1 MAELGD
7 DVVDEGGTDRER
19 RQLLGHRLAQ
29 AGYLGFQLR
38 FRFSPQTRMFQL
50 GPGVVDD
57 GTAAL
62 DASEGFQYRRDVIR
76 FQLAALWQQDQLR
89 GGIALRTDAIRERD
103 ERLNRRW
110 DIAER
115 RNQEALRVLD
125 TLANRTLLGRLEQL
139 PLPDVLQ
146 IDADKI
152 DVLATDGNASLERFF
167 ILTFRANRLILE
179 CLRLF
184 VVKNILGARCERL
197 TASSSSSWVSTASP
211 KSCAR
216 CLQSRTCACFDG
228 SFQSIS
234 AFRRPVGV
242 NSSVFGRPRAV
253 FGMLCSVQTSY
264 PLRRPH

>member
-1 MAELGD
+1 
-7 DVVDEGGTDRER
+7 
-19 RQLLGHRLAQ
+19 
-29 AGYLGFQLR
+29 
-38 FRFSPQTRMFQL
+38 MFQL
-50 GPGVVDD
+50 GSGVVDD

-110 DIAER
+110 DIAEC
-115 RNQEALRVLD
+115 RNQVALRVLD

-146 IDADKI
+146 INADKI
-152 DVLATDGNASLERFF
+152 DVLATDGNASLERLFV
-167 ILTFRANRLILE
+167 LAFRANRLILE

-197 TASSSSSWVSTASP
+197 TCLFELFMGIDGEPEVLCAVPPVQDMRLLRRIVPVDQRLSAPGRRELERFRTSARSLWHVVLGANLLPFKTAP
-211 KSCAR
+211 
-216 CLQSRTCACFDG
+216 LTQE
-228 SFQSIS
+228 FQEP
-234 AFRRPVGV
+234 RRRVGCHTAADIV
-242 NSSVFGRPRAV
+242 N
-253 FGMLCSVQTSY
+253 
-264 PLRRPH
+264 PLRLAAPHSSAP